1 MFKDLDWRS
10 AARRSAVVVAIYLAV
25 FYLLSVAFPE
35 SFRLRSSQDVTA
47 LLINAVFFF
56 FIFTLIYALLD
67 RRRARMM
74 AEARKKREEG
84 SERSVPGPLKGRPN
98 PNTSRKKAA
107 RRRR

>member
-10 AARRSAVVVAIYLAV
+10 AARRSAVVVAIYLGV
-25 FYLLSVAFPE
+25 FYLLSAVFPE
-35 SFRLRSSQDVTA
+35 SFRLRSSQDVAA

-56 FIFTLIYALLD
+56 FVFTVIYALLD

-74 AEARKKREEG
+74 AEARRKRGEASVREE
-84 SERSVPGPLKGRPN
+84 PGPLKGKPN